1 MLYIH
6 IYTKIEVDRMA
17 FEKGH
22 KKTGGRK
29 KGITNKT
36 TTQIKEMVTQLVGT
50 QMELWPDQLE
60 RMMKRDPA
68 EAMKITARLID
79 YVLPKQT
86 KIDLEGELKHKV
98 EKIVVEIKSGT
109 NGDTHTNN

>member
-1 MLYIH
+1 MG
-6 IYTKIEVDRMA
+6 

-29 KGITNKT
+29 KGVTNKT
-36 TTQIKEMVTQLVGT
+36 TTQIKEMVTELVGT
-50 QMELWPDQLE
+50 QIELWPKHLDK
-60 RMMKRDPA
+60 MMKEDPA

-98 EKIVVEIKSGT
+98 EKIVVEIKEGT
-109 NGDTHTNN
+109 NGTTHPNN